1 MKRALSW
8 LLVGMIFLLTC
19 SCKSGA
25 NFTVHNQCAHPAYA
39 SVNRGDLVTIPPY
52 QTHVFYIDT
61 DSQNLFTGSVFRT
74 VPVTLYGETYA
85 MILQDSPVTYTDST
99 TIKVQAG
106 RTLNAYLNPNR
117 ACVKVVNN
125 SSRQIER
132 AEIWKHTSLSHSR
145 VSSLVN
151 ISAGSSAF
159 QRVDYATPNNQFY
172 YQVELYFAGE
182 LEPLVYGDVNNI
194 LNKDEQFVVTY
205 NDPE

>member
-1 MKRALSW
+1 MKRAVLC
-8 LLVGMIFLLTC
+8 LLAGIIFLLLG

-25 NFTVHNQCAHPAYA
+25 NFAVHNLCSHPAYA
-39 SVNRGDLVTIPPY
+39 SVNRGELITIPPN

-74 VPVTLYGETYA
+74 LPVTLFGETYG
-85 MILQDSPVTYTDST
+85 MILQDTPIVYTDST

-117 ACVKVVNN
+117 ASVKIINN
-125 SSRQIER
+125 STRLIER
-132 AEIWKHTSLSHSR
+132 AEIWKHSSLSHNR
-145 VSSLVN
+145 VSSLLN
-151 ISAGSSAF
+151 ITPGSSTF

-172 YQVELYFAGE
+172 YQVELYFPGE

-194 LNKDEQFVVTY
+194 LDKDEQFVVTY